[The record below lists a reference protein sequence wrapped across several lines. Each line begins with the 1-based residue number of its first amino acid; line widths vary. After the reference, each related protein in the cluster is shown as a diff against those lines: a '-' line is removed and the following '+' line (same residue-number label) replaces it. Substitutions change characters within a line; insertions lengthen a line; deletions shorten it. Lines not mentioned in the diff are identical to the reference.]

1 MNKRKYKYLALVK
14 RAKQTYKNLNKAHDE
29 YNEEEGKHIDFHEFF
44 TSVLGYNE
52 DDYIKLTTYIVKR
65 KKKQEHRKEICIKN
79 SIKVGIGDVE
89 NPEYNKYFNIFC
101 DYGNYLSDSSII
113 EKKTLINYLIRT
125 FNYSSDEALSEARKI
140 QAILFTKKR
149 NNINNKLI
157 TKEINNQEIRIVGI
171 V

>member
-1 MNKRKYKYLALVK
+1 MNKRKYKYIALNK
-14 RAKQTYKNLNKAHDE
+14 KAKETCKNLTKAFNE

-44 TSVLGYNE
+44 TSILSYSE
-52 DDYIKLTTYIVKR
+52 DDYIKLTSYIAKR
-65 KKKQEHRKEICIKN
+65 KKKKEHRKEICIKN
-79 SIKVGIGDVE
+79 SIKPGIGDVE

-101 DYGNYLSDSSII
+101 DYGKYLSDSSIT
-113 EKKTLINYLIRT
+113 ENKTLCNYLIKT

-149 NNINNKLI
+149 NNVNNKLI